1 MGFKY
6 LTVLLLLCPSLSEF
20 LFLPSVW
27 VSILIFCLCLSLT
40 NSVTRWPDYFSV
52 LCHLQKWKFPK
63 VEKFAKQLPFKHSII
78 CQTIIKPTN
87 VCQSSKISSNLVTLL
102 TNLLSIP
109 PFLLFCVCRM
119 IWERLLLLLLVL
131 PHSRAIFADL
141 FYLFWK
147 NLIVSSGAKLVR

>member
-52 LCHLQKWKFPK
+52 LCHLQKWKFTPPQK
-63 VEKFAKQLPFKHSII
+63 KNNNFQRLKSLPNNYLLNIQLFVKQLLNLQMFAKVAKFRQIWSHCTQTFYPFH
-78 CQTIIKPTN
+78 
-87 VCQSSKISSNLVTLL
+87 
-102 TNLLSIP
+102 
-109 PFLLFCVCRM
+109 PFYFFAFVGWSENGFCCCCCCCC
-119 IWERLLLLLLVL
+119 
-131 PHSRAIFADL
+131 
-141 FYLFWK
+141 
-147 NLIVSSGAKLVR
+147 